1 MPRVGRWKKG
11 ESGNPKGRTQGS
23 GEIGRLR
30 ASIAAQVPE
39 IIAKLT
45 EQAKA
50 GDSAAARL
58 LLERVL
64 PPVRP
69 AEQPAP
75 IELPTDGTLAE
86 QGRAVLNAAGAGE
99 LAPSQAAQLLAG
111 LGSLAKLIETDELAA
126 RVAALE
132 AINAKS

>member
-1 MPRVGRWKKG
+1 MPAGRWRKG
-11 ESGNPKGRTQGS
+11 ESGNPKGRTPGS

-30 ASIAAQVPE
+30 ASIAKHLPD

-50 GDSAAARL
+50 GDAGAARL

-64 PPVRP
+64 PPIKP
-69 AEQPAP
+69 TEQPGT
-75 IELPTDGTLAE
+75 IELPAGTLTE
-86 QGRAVLNAAGAGE
+86 QGRAVLAAAGSGA
-99 LAPSQAAQLLAG
+99 LAPSQAAQMLAG

-132 AINAKS
+132 AKNAKP